1 MKVNI
6 LSFCLVLCTCI
17 VATTLGQGGGRIR
30 GGAVP
35 VSEGPIVR
43 NNERSPIMFSD
54 FGEITAVK
62 ISNGENGFYQ
72 LHFITMNPRS
82 LFLPVYLHSEM
93 LFYVNSGSGTLSWM
107 NVEKV
112 DKMQQVNLEKGVIH
126 RLSPE
131 TIFYIQNEVQ
141 SESYGYYQPDQPL
154 QIYAIFPDSA
164 YVLEKEKQLTGP
176 YTSIQDLV
184 LGFDSEVLQSTFSVP
199 EPVID
204 ELRMGEKQPLIVD
217 GRTDTSMWDTG
228 FGGPWSMRAFKHE
241 NKKQKKK
248 KKGYNIFSMKRDVET
263 CYGWSV
269 SVTQKELEAL
279 KDTYFGVSMVNLSTG
294 SMMGPHWNPNT
305 PEVAI
310 ALQGQGMIQVVC
322 PGIESETGC
331 KNMKLKVEEGDVFV
345 VPKDHPMTQLSF
357 NYDTFVFMGFMLNY
371 KDVSPKYLGGKLS
384 ILQNLDRTVL
394 AKSFNV
400 GNTTIDWLLN
410 DKRENVI
417 YECISCAE
425 AAAGAGGGS
434 EEGGAGQG
442 GQQEYERRRGQEGR
456 PEDEGRGG
464 QGWTPQE
471 QGRGGQAFP
480 PQQQGRRGGQ
490 GFPPQEQGK
499 GSQGFPPQG
508 RGRGGPQGRGDI
520 EEGRG
525 IPRMGDQDM
534 QPDDRD
540 AGARGIITPEED
552 DEQEAVM

>member
-6 LSFCLVLCTCI
+6 LLFCLVLCTCL
-17 VATTLGQGGGRIR
+17 VATTLGQGGGRSR

-43 NNERSPIMFSD
+43 TNERSSIMFSD
-54 FGEITAVK
+54 FGEISAVK
-62 ISNGENGFYQ
+62 ISNGENGFYH

-107 NVEKV
+107 NVEK
-112 DKMQQVNLEKGVIH
+112 DGKMQQANLEKGVIH

-141 SESYGYYQPDQPL
+141 SESYGQPL

-164 YVLEKEKQLTGP
+164 YVLEIE
-176 YTSIQDLV
+176 
-184 LGFDSEVLQSTFSVP
+184 VP

-217 GRTDTSMWDTG
+217 GQTDTSMWDTG
-228 FGGPWSMRAFKHE
+228 FGGPWSMRAC
-241 NKKQKKK
+241 
-248 KKGYNIFSMKRDVET
+248 G
-263 CYGWSV
+263 GG
-269 SVTQKELEAL
+269 KELDAL
-279 KDTYFGVSMVNLSTG
+279 KDTDFGVSMVNLSTG

-331 KNMKLKVEEGDVFV
+331 ENMKFKVEEGDVFV

-371 KDVSPKYLGGKLS
+371 KDVY
-384 ILQNLDRTVL
+384 

-410 DKRENVI
+410 DKGEKVI

-456 PEDEGRGG
+456 AEDEGRGG

-471 QGRGGQAFP
+471 QGRGWSIAFQ
-480 PQQQGRRGGQ
+480 PQKQEEVRRI
-490 GFPPQEQGK
+490 PPQEQGK
-499 GSQGFPPQG
+499 RWSRISPQEREEVVLKG
-508 RGRGGPQGRGDI
+508 CGDSE

-525 IPRMGDQDM
+525 I
-534 QPDDRD
+534 
-540 AGARGIITPEED
+540 A
-552 DEQEAVM
+552 

>member
-6 LSFCLVLCTCI
+6 FSFCLLLCTCL
-17 VATTLGQGGGRIR
+17 VATTLGQGGRR
-30 GGAVP
+30 GGVVP

-43 NNERSPIMFSD
+43 RNERSPIMVSD
-54 FGEITAVK
+54 FGEISAVK
-62 ISNGENGFYQ
+62 ISNGENGFYH

-93 LFYVNSGSGTLSWM
+93 LFYVNSGSGTFRWM
-107 NVEKV
+107 NVENG
-112 DKMQQVNLEKGVIH
+112 DKMQQLNLEKGVIH

-141 SESYGYYQPDQPL
+141 SESYDYYQPQPL
-154 QIYAIFPDSA
+154 QIYAIFPEST
-164 YVLEKEKQLTGP
+164 YELQKEEQFTGP

-184 LGFDSEVLQSTFSVP
+184 LGFDDEVLQSTFSVP

-217 GRTDTSMWDTG
+217 GQIDTSMWDTG
-228 FGGPWSMRAFKHE
+228 FGGPWSMRAFKLV

-248 KKGYNIFSMKRDVET
+248 KGNNIFSMKRDVET
-263 CYGWSV
+263 CDGWSV
-269 SVTQKELEAL
+269 TVTQKELDAL
-279 KDTYFGVSMVNLSTG
+279 KDTDFGVSMVNLSTG
-294 SMMGPHWNPNT
+294 SIMGPHWNPNT
-305 PEVAI
+305 AEVAI

-331 KNMKLKVEEGDVFV
+331 ENMKFKVEEGDVFV

-357 NYDTFVFMGFMLNY
+357 NYDTFVFVGFMLNY
-371 KDVSPKYLGGKLS
+371 NNVIPKYLGGKLS

-400 GNTTIDWLLN
+400 GNTTIDQLLN
-410 DKRENVI
+410 DKREKVI

-442 GQQEYERRRGQEGR
+442 GQPEYERRRGQEGR
-456 PEDEGRGG
+456 PEEKGRGG

-471 QGRGGQAFP
+471 Q
-480 PQQQGRRGGQ
+480 RRGGQ
-490 GFPPQEQGK
+490 GFPPQEQGR
-499 GSQGFPPQG
+499 GGQGFPPQE
-508 RGRGGPQGRGDI
+508 RGRGGPPGRGDM

-525 IPRMGDQDM
+525 ISRMEDQDM
-534 QPDDRD
+534 QKMQPDARE
-540 AGARGIITPEED
+540 AGAQSIITPEEG
-552 DEQEAVM
+552 DEQEAAM